1 MTTKASPPLTSLSE
15 AQRTQALERF
25 ALLRPA
31 LEGQIPQTQLAREQQ
46 IPLSTIQRW
55 IKQYRE
61 KGLAGLANTSRSD
74 KGKSRRLSTE
84 AVTLI
89 EGLAL
94 QTILGQD
101 ILDIFLLS
109 TLADA
114 YSCPV
119 KLTFSL
125 FSHSDR
131 SESPRFPARQ
141 PLTRC
146 NEANL
151 HGIVEEN
158 AAVR

>member
-119 KLTFSL
+119 KLT
-125 FSHSDR
+125 
-131 SESPRFPARQ
+131 
-141 PLTRC
+141 
-146 NEANL
+146 
-151 HGIVEEN
+151 
-158 AAVR
+158 